1 MARVNCLLPLSKHG
15 SNKLTLAINNILYI
29 VLLIVLLNALKVID
43 MNSITANELKTKGV
57 SVVESALQ
65 DDDEAI
71 ITVRGKDKYVI
82 IDMDKYN
89 RLREHELE
97 IALLETRADL
107 AQGRVK
113 RESVAEHM
121 KRVTK

>member
-1 MARVNCLLPLSKHG
+1 
-15 SNKLTLAINNILYI
+15 
-29 VLLIVLLNALKVID
+29 

-57 SVVESALQ
+57 SIVESALQ

-107 AQGRVK
+107 AKGRVK
-113 RESVAEHM
+113 RESVAAHM

>member
-1 MARVNCLLPLSKHG
+1 MS
-15 SNKLTLAINNILYI
+15 
-29 VLLIVLLNALKVID
+29 
-43 MNSITANELKTKGV
+43 SITANELKTKGV

-82 IDMDKYN
+82 IDIEKYN

-107 AQGRVK
+107 AKGRVK
-113 RESVAEHM
+113 RESVAAHM